1 MLQIL
6 KTKDG
11 QIDELSIDNI
21 EKGSWINLVKPT
33 PEEIKSVAEVI
44 NIDADYLRDAL
55 DLEERSRIE
64 FDDNMMLIITNIPLM
79 ENEDNFDVIPLG
91 LVLTPD
97 YIVTVAVSE
106 NKILSFFNKDTE
118 KLFNTTR
125 RTKLLFQILFRSTK
139 FYLRYLEFINRRTDK
154 IEINL
159 RRTMKNKAL
168 FQLFEVQKSLVY
180 FTTALKN
187 NGVVLEKLM
196 RLKDNSNIYHLLKLH
211 EDDVDMLE
219 DVIIENKQALDMV
232 EMHRNILESMMDAFA
247 SIISN
252 NLNIVMK
259 FLTSITIILA
269 IPTMISSFW
278 GMNFEHIP
286 FSGHAYGFLYVSITA
301 VIVAM
306 FIGYR
311 LWKKG
316 MF

>member
-6 KTKDG
+6 KSKDG
-11 QIDELSIDNI
+11 LIEELSLEKI
-21 EKGSWINLVKPT
+21 EKGSWINLIKPT
-33 PEEIKSVAEVI
+33 TDEIKEVAEVI
-44 NIDADYLRDAL
+44 NVDAEYLRDAL
-55 DLEERSRIE
+55 DVEERSRIE

-91 LVLTPD
+91 IILTPD

-118 KLFNTTR
+118 KLFDTTR

-139 FYLRYLEFINRRTDK
+139 FYLRYLEFINRRTEK
-154 IEINL
+154 IEVNL

-187 NGVVLEKLM
+187 NGMVLEKLM
-196 RLKDNSNIYHLLKLH
+196 RLKNNSGIHHLLKLN

-278 GMNFEHIP
+278 GMNVDVP
-286 FSGHAYGFLYVSITA
+286 FQNLHHGFFYITITA
-301 VIVAM
+301 GLVAI

-311 LWKKG
+311 LWRKG

>member
-6 KTKDG
+6 KTKEHK
-11 QIDELSIDNI
+11 IEELSLETV
-21 EKGSWINLVKPT
+21 EKGSWINLIKPT
-33 PEEIKSVAEVI
+33 TEEIKDVAAAI
-44 NIDADYLRDAL
+44 NIDAEYLRDAL

-91 LVLTPD
+91 IILTPD
-97 YIVTVAVSE
+97 YIVTVAAAE

-118 KLFNTTR
+118 KLFNTTL

-139 FYLRYLEFINRRTDK
+139 FYLRYLEFINKTTER

-168 FQLFEVQKSLVY
+168 FRLFEVQKSLVY

-196 RLKDNSNIYHLLKLH
+196 RLRNNLNIHHLLILH

-278 GMNFEHIP
+278 GMNVNVPLSHHP
-286 FSGHAYGFLYVSITA
+286 QGFFYISLSAGLAA
-301 VIVAM
+301 V

-311 LWKKG
+311 LWRKD